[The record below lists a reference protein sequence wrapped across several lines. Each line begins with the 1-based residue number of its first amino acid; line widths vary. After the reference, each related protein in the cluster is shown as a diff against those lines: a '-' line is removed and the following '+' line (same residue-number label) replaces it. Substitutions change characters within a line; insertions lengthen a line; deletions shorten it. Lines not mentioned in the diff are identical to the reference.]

1 MSLLPPPINKTVPAV
16 ERNDGP
22 PPLVNGNNEPDGE
35 ATPWTHNRINGQPV
49 RGAHA
54 TNNYSIVL
62 PFRKPACPTARLSS
76 NGPEAMARQDATDMI
91 CLCSGDDEALA
102 RLMCRHASRL
112 RYFIARMLSDDTE
125 AEDVVE
131 EAFIRVYRHRE
142 RFDIGAKF
150 TTWLYVIALN
160 LARNRLRSRNRQ
172 PEFVPLDEL
181 TDDELESQQRAFTRE
196 SAPDAHLENLEIAR
210 GLEASLA
217 TLSPQLREPLELF
230 ACEDC
235 AQAEIAER
243 FNCSVKAI
251 ESRLYHAR
259 KQLRA
264 EFDRF
269 LHPRAL
275 VAVRQ
280 HLFVIPFKP
289 QHEIK
294 NQT

>member
-1 MSLLPPPINKTVPAV
+1 
-16 ERNDGP
+16 
-22 PPLVNGNNEPDGE
+22 
-35 ATPWTHNRINGQPV
+35 
-49 RGAHA
+49 
-54 TNNYSIVL
+54 
-62 PFRKPACPTARLSS
+62 
-76 NGPEAMARQDATDMI
+76 MI
-91 CLCSGDDEALA
+91 CLCRGDDEAMA

-112 RYFIARMLSDDTE
+112 RYFIARMLSDETE

-142 RFDIGAKF
+142 RFDVGAKF
-150 TTWLYVIALN
+150 TTWLYTIALN
-160 LARNRLRSRNRQ
+160 LARNRLRSRTRR

-181 TDDELESQQRAFTRE
+181 TEEELESQQRAFTRE
-196 SAPDAHLENLEIAR
+196 PAPDVHLENLEIAR

-217 TLSPQLREPLELF
+217 ALSPQLREPLELF
-230 ACEDC
+230 ACNDC

-275 VAVRQ
+275 VAARQ
-280 HLFVIPFKP
+280 HFFATSFKH
-289 QHEIK
+289 QHKIK
-294 NQT
+294 TET